1 MPAVL
6 LMTHLVS
13 WPFPAMTE
21 WLPVW
26 KITGIFLA
34 TFVLEDVA
42 TVGAGLLLTAG
53 AISWPAAFISC
64 FFGIWLGDAGLYG
77 LARWGGRTWFE
88 RSAFRKHA
96 ARVARCEQWFAD
108 RGTLI
113 LIFSRC
119 FPGTRLPT
127 YLAAGFLRLAL
138 PHFLLVT
145 GLAAAAWT
153 GLILWLARIFGARL
167 VPWLAAGQ
175 HGGWW
180 LLGLSGALL
189 VVFHLSRRVFGGVD
203 FQRLSARLERWRHWE
218 FWPAWLFYPPVA
230 LHCIRLA
237 IKHRSV
243 SVPMAANPG
252 IFSGGMVGESK
263 ITMLEELHATSPEF
277 TAEAVLIPT
286 GELAARR
293 QILAKLLARPGFE
306 YPFILKPDVGQRGA
320 GVKLIRTAA
329 HADDYLRRT
338 NTPLV
343 LQRYAPGPF
352 EAGIFYYRFPGEARG
367 TIFSITEKIFPV
379 VTGDG
384 RSTMGELIA
393 RDPRARLIAG
403 IYLKRLGA
411 RQDEVPPAGEQRKL
425 VEAGNHAQGC
435 IFRDGGRLLTPEL
448 AARIDAISQQVGGF
462 FIGRYD
468 LRFASEA
475 DLRAGRNFQIIE
487 LNGAAA
493 EATSIY
499 DARNSLRSAYRTLFQ
514 QWSLVFAI
522 GAENRRRGHAPLPL
536 LQVWKTWRA
545 YHQTAA
551 TYPNAD

>member
-1 MPAVL
+1 MA
-6 LMTHLVS
+6 
-13 WPFPAMTE
+13 E
-21 WLPVW
+21 WMPVW

-42 TVGAGLLLTAG
+42 AVGAGLILAAG
-53 AISWPAAFISC
+53 AISWPTAFVTC
-64 FFGIWLGDAGLYG
+64 FLGIWLGDAGLYG
-77 LARWGGRTWFE
+77 LARLGGRTWFE
-88 RSAFRKHA
+88 RSSFRKHA
-96 ARVARCEQWFAD
+96 ARVTRCEQWFAE

-153 GLILWLARIFGARL
+153 GLILWLAQIFGARL

-175 HGGWW
+175 HGGWC
-180 LLGLSGALL
+180 LLGLSGVLL
-189 VVFHLSRRVFGGVD
+189 VLFQLSRRVFGEVD
-203 FQRLSARLERWRHWE
+203 FQRLGARLERWRHWE

-230 LHCIRLA
+230 LHCLRLA

-277 TAEAVLIPT
+277 TAEAVLIPA

-320 GVKLIRTAA
+320 GVKLIRTPAQA
-329 HADDYLRRT
+329 EDYLRRT

-536 LQVWKTWRA
+536 LEVWKTWRA
-545 YHQTAA
+545 YNQTAA
-551 TYPNAD
+551 TYPDAD

>member
-1 MPAVL
+1 MA
-6 LMTHLVS
+6 
-13 WPFPAMTE
+13 E
-21 WLPVW
+21 WMPVW
-26 KITGIFLA
+26 KIAGIFLA

-53 AISWPAAFISC
+53 VISWPTAFATC

-77 LARWGGRTWFE
+77 LARFGGRNWFE
-88 RSAFRKHA
+88 RSSFRKHA
-96 ARVARCEQWFAD
+96 ARVARCEQWFAE

-138 PHFLLVT
+138 PRFLLVT
-145 GLAAAAWT
+145 GLAAAVWT
-153 GLILWLARIFGARL
+153 GLILGLAQIFGARL

-175 HGGWW
+175 HGGWC

-189 VVFHLSRRVFGGVD
+189 ALFQLSRRVFGGVD
-203 FQRLSARLERWRHWE
+203 FQRLGARLERWWHWE

-230 LHCIRLA
+230 LYCLWLA

-263 ITMLEELHATSPEF
+263 ITMLEELYATSPGF
-277 TAEAVLIPT
+277 TAEAVLIPA
-286 GELAARR
+286 GELATRR
-293 QILAKLLARPGFE
+293 QALATLLSRPGFT

-320 GVKLIRTAA
+320 GVKLIRTPAQ
-329 HADDYLRRT
+329 ADDYLRQT

-343 LQRYAPGPF
+343 MQRYVPGPC
-352 EAGIFYYRFPGEARG
+352 EAGIFYYRFPGETRG

-384 RSTMGELIA
+384 QSTIGELIV
-393 RDPRARLIAG
+393 RDPRARLIASV
-403 IYLKRLGA
+403 YLKRMAA
-411 RQDEVPPAGEQRKL
+411 RQDEVLPMGETCKL

-435 IFRDGGRLLTPEL
+435 IFRDGGRLHTPEL
-448 AARIDAISQQVGGF
+448 AARIDEISQKLGGF

-468 LRFASEA
+468 LRFATEA
-475 DLRAGRNFQIIE
+475 DLRAGKNFQIIE

-493 EATSIY
+493 EAASIY
-499 DARNSLRSAYRTLFQ
+499 DSRNSLRSAYRTLFQ

-522 GAENRRRGHAPLPL
+522 GAENRRRGHSPLPL
-536 LQVWKTWRA
+536 LAVWKAWRA
-545 YHQTAA
+545 YNQTAA
-551 TYPNAD
+551 SYPDAD